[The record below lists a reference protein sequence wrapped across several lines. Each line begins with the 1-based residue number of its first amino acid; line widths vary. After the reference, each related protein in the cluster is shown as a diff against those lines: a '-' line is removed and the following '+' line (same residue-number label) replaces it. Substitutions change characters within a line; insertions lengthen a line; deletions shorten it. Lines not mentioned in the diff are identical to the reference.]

1 MLLFNIFPEVLGH
14 YYYIFND
21 DKNDKITFTLINI

>member
-21 DKNDKITFTLINI
+21 NNDKITFTLINI